1 MLYFRQ
7 KRDGEGSDVSDA
19 ATLVGRNVK
28 RIRQERGLGQIAL
41 SEYSGVAQ
49 STISNL
55 EGGKHLPHRAT
66 LRKLA
71 EALGV
76 DAGVFIM
83 EAAEEQARELLTRA
97 WANVGVLEHHM
108 ANPPDEATFDRAL
121 DEFWAIGSRP
131 LELTLQIIEGAKADG
146 GQYDKDLLADLI
158 RAEMALMKL
167 LPRVEKFNF
176 AQYGHR
182 HKAAG

>member
-1 MLYFRQ
+1 
-7 KRDGEGSDVSDA
+7 
-19 ATLVGRNVK
+19 VGGNVR
-28 RIRQERGLGQIAL
+28 RIRQERGIGQIAL

-76 DAGVFIM
+76 DVGAFLM
-83 EAAEEQARELLTRA
+83 EAAEEQARELLTRV
-97 WANVGVLEHHM
+97 WANVGLLEHLM

-121 DEFWAIGSRP
+121 DECMATRTRP
-131 LELTLQIIEGAKADG
+131 LELTLQIIQKAKAEGRQPD
-146 GQYDKDLLADLI
+146 QDLVADLV
-158 RAEMALMKL
+158 RAEMALMKV
-167 LPRVEKFNF
+167 LPRVEKFNY